1 MLVMLR
7 MAMVM
12 RITNNHWSDLGLEK
26 GMKKRQI
33 LLGQKVKPV
42 KIQNFPISTNL
53 RKTI

>member
-1 MLVMLR
+1 MPDNKVASLR
-7 MAMVM
+7 GTAALSV
-12 RITNNHWSDLGLEK
+12 DLGLEK